1 MTRRI
6 SGRNTLRELFCYAK
20 NKKGRGNYFPRPC
33 FKKPCPT
40 RYLLRNDLAEGGMVS
55 RANVAGNPFHNI
67 LSQEVETGSGFG
79 NFHTQ
84 FCASVDRRANR
95 LGMHAKRNQND
106 AHRGALI

>member
-1 MTRRI
+1 
-6 SGRNTLRELFCYAK
+6 
-20 NKKGRGNYFPRPC
+20 
-33 FKKPCPT
+33 
-40 RYLLRNDLAEGGMVS
+40 MVS

-95 LGMHAKRNQND
+95 FGMHAKRNQND